1 MGLWWLYYTWIVP
14 LLWNND
20 GSTKKL
26 PNKDCCWLICS
37 EENPDY
43 LSIRYYEISQAKAD
57 MALLIRFSKRIIEQ
71 SHKEAICNGKDCCTL
86 KFVFDPRNRHESWL
100 GINIISFRWQR
111 ITQHVPAYIQTS
123 LQAFILQTNYSIIC
137 YVVIITVCI
146 VLIIWCTKLMIV
158 KFWTKFLICLLTLF
172 YFEKSWRNRTYENWL
187 S

>member
-1 MGLWWLYYTWIVP
+1 MGLWWLYYAWIVP
-14 LLWNND
+14 LLWNYG

-26 PNKDCCWLICS
+26 LNKDCCLLICS

-43 LSIRYYEISQAKAD
+43 LSIRYYEITQAKAN

-71 SHKEAICNGKDCCTL
+71 SRKEAIFNGEDCCTP
-86 KFVFDPRNRHESWL
+86 KFVFDPGNRHECWL
-100 GINIISFRWQR
+100 GCNIISFYWQR
-111 ITQHVPAYIQTS
+111 ITQHVPTYIQTS

-137 YVVIITVCI
+137 YVVIIIVCI
-146 VLIIWCTKLMIV
+146 LFVWCTKLMIV

-172 YFEKSWRNRTYENWL
+172 YFEKSWRNRTYNWL